1 MEDKTGKKQKK
12 TKKKTRAIKEIS
24 TIFDLP
30 IFCTALAVAMAH
42 ITTDEL
48 TQLAVFILLAI
59 TILYK
64 KHDSCIPIALALILI
79 VLSAFQLAFASEAA
93 ANNTAILAYYLLC
106 VGVITQFIEYIR
118 TPEEKAIS

>member
-1 MEDKTGKKQKK
+1 MEDKTGKKQKE
-12 TKKKTRAIKEIS
+12 TRAIKEIK

-30 IFCTALAVAMAH
+30 IIFTAIAVAIAH

-59 TILYK
+59 TIIHK
-64 KHDSCIPIALALILI
+64 KHDSRIPIIFALILI
-79 VLSAFQLAFASEAA
+79 ILSAFQLAFAAEAA

-106 VGVITQFIEYIR
+106 VGVITQFIEYIK
-118 TPEEKAIS
+118 TPEEEIKR